1 MTNITDW
8 SDDIEIMLE
17 KIRINSVILSDK
29 HKRNF
34 FVLKNSL
41 LYYRLPTIIISS
53 VNSILAV
60 GLSAYIGQQSTSITN
75 CILSLIASII
85 VSIELY
91 LGIQKNTEEE
101 LQVSK
106 EYYMLSISIFKMIN
120 LERQNRSIDGKS
132 FLDEVYST
140 YTKLYERSN
149 LLKVELDDNLAK
161 IPVKIGTSVASNSSS
176 STLSKFIQI
185 GNINCEIS
193 SENSV

>member
-34 FVLKNSL
+34 FILKNSL

-161 IPVKIGTSVASNSSS
+161 IPVKIGSSVASNSSS

>member
-34 FVLKNSL
+34 FILKNSL